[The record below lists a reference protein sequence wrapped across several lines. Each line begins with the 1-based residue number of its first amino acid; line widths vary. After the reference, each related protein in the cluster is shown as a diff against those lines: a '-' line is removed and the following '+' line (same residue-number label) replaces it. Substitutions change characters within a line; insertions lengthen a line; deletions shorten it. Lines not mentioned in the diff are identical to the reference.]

1 MILKK
6 EKKNDHEKE
15 IFERVRE
22 VKIETPHHKQIF
34 PLFHSII

>member
-6 EKKNDHEKE
+6 KKNDPEKE
-15 IFERVRE
+15 IFERVRK
-22 VKIETPHHKQIF
+22 VKVETPHHKQIF